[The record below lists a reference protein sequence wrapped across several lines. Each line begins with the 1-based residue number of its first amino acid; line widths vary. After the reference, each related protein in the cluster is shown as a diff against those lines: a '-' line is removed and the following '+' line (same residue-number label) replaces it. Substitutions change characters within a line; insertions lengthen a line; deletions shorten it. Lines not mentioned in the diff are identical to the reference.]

1 VDIERE
7 LPTRHRH
14 VRYVGGVKRRK
25 DPWLQVGARCGAM
38 FPIFLY
44 FEMHCPQIE
53 VIPVVE
59 PGKVDL
65 GAMDIAVV
73 SVEPV
78 GVGEILVGLEKNIPA
93 EVPAGVDGKLA
104 LRAHHAAKL
113 VRVVGR
119 AAVRS
124 EEHTSELQSRE

>member
-1 VDIERE
+1 V
-7 LPTRHRH
+7 
-14 VRYVGGVKRRK
+14 
-25 DPWLQVGARCGAM
+25 
-38 FPIFLY
+38 
-44 FEMHCPQIE
+44 EMHRPE
-53 VIPVVE
+53 VEIVSVVQ

-78 GVGEILVGLEKNIPA
+78 GVGEILVSLEKNIPA

-119 AAVRS
+119 AAVDGVGTKCCRVVLVDAGYL
-124 EEHTSELQSRE
+124 EAVLAIVEALPPVGLTQETLLR